1 VGQGNLV
8 HLQKMETRIFD
19 RNETTGITRLWHY
32 NPETD
37 EATIET
43 QQDVS
48 NVVEENKD
56 QFNATDNKAN
66 WTGEWHKVASI
77 PLNIYYELQASGK
90 ITDQAYMRRW
100 LNDPDN
106 RFFRTRPGQV

>member
-19 RNETTGITRLWHY
+19 KDETTGITRFWHY

-37 EATIET
+37 QATIET

-90 ITDQAYMRRW
+90 ITDQAYMKRW

>member
-1 VGQGNLV
+1 MGQGNLV
-8 HLQKMETRIFD
+8 HLQNMETRLFD
-19 RNETTGITRLWHY
+19 RNDATGITRLWHY
-32 NPETD
+32 NPATD

-90 ITDQAYMRRW
+90 ITDQAYMKRW